1 MGGGRCPENR
11 LAGGCGWPRQA
22 RDDVDVG
29 EAATAGPA
37 RGVLGPP
44 KFVQFG
50 APIIVAARRFPPPWS
65 VIYY

>member
-1 MGGGRCPENR
+1 
-11 LAGGCGWPRQA
+11 LDPREA
-22 RDDVDVG
+22 SDDVDVG